1 MCYNE
6 NMELKDM
13 KLKDYFNVPNILC
26 YIRLILLPVFLF
38 MYRNATVRA
47 DYVHAFVLLAFA
59 MLTDALDGFIAR
71 RFNCVTQWGKMIDP
85 IADKL
90 LQFVLALALLG
101 NYPQMWLFVVVFMIK
116 EFYMSFMNLWLV
128 KYDPDIVRARVF
140 GKVVT
145 VLIDVTVGLLLI
157 FTKVPGTYV
166 WIIASVLS
174 LAAVYVGLR
183 YSRMHWQI
191 IKDNNLLKG
200 KK

>member
-1 MCYNE
+1 
-6 NMELKDM
+6 MELKDM
-13 KLKDYFNVPNILC
+13 KLKDYFNVPNLLC

-38 MYRNATVRA
+38 MYRSATESA
-47 DYVHAFVLLAFA
+47 DYVRAFVLLAFA

-101 NYPQMWLFVVVFMIK
+101 NYPQMWLFVIVFMIK

-128 KYDPDIVRARVF
+128 KYDPEIVRARVF

-166 WIIASVLS
+166 WIISAVLS
-174 LAAVYVGLR
+174 VAALYVGFR

>member
-1 MCYNE
+1 MCYNVS
-6 NMELKDM
+6 MELKDM
-13 KLKDYFNVPNILC
+13 KLKDYFNVPNLLC

-38 MYRNATVRA
+38 MYRNATDSS
-47 DYVHAFVLLAFA
+47 DYVRAFVLLAFA

-101 NYPQMWLFVVVFMIK
+101 NYPQMWLFVIVFMIK

-128 KYDPDIVRARVF
+128 KYDPEIVRARVF

-157 FTKVPGTYV
+157 FTKVPGTYI
-166 WIIASVLS
+166 WIIAGVLS
-174 LAAVYVGLR
+174 VAALYVGFR

-200 KK
+200 RE